1 MNLLKKYF
9 SFGQK
14 MNHKHVIVPISE
26 QGTDHCEET
35 TSLKDEVD
43 VEMGL
48 KPYDINDDPCIRM
61 LNFLY
66 KFVLV
71 LFFISSFISLI
82 KLCTGYNFYY
92 EVYDMTMLNTNMVNS
107 TFNEPSI
114 SASLTL
120 GSVSHTQ
127 SSNCEDYK
135 FGCCEIYDTCSDS
148 SGEFI
153 ATGLTIDPRVVHKHD
168 EVGTNCPRVIDMI
181 NDYVDIYDRETTCSS
196 SEFGCCEL
204 NFICDMREYYRNFYN
219 ESSYIVTKTYQS
231 NMKHEYISKSM
242 AITKVDN
249 VGSNCPKHYDLIME
263 YENGNLDKKPNIYM
277 FFISLMLW
285 VLSIVIC
292 YLFIH
297 SLRVSFGNV
306 G

>member
-1 MNLLKKYF
+1 
-9 SFGQK
+9 
-14 MNHKHVIVPISE
+14 
-26 QGTDHCEET
+26 
-35 TSLKDEVD
+35 
-43 VEMGL
+43 MGL
-48 KPYDINDDPCIRM
+48 KPYDINDDPCIRV

-71 LFFISSFISLI
+71 LFFVASVISLI

-107 TFNEPSI
+107 TSYEPSI
-114 SASLTL
+114 SASLSL
-120 GSVSHTQ
+120 SQSVSNTQ
-127 SSNCEDYK
+127 SPKCEDYK

-181 NDYVDIYDRETTCSS
+181 NDYVRYIGETSCSS

-204 NFICDMREYYRNFYN
+204 NFICDMREYYSNFYN
-219 ESSYIVTKTYQS
+219 ESSYIVAKTYQS

-242 AITKVDN
+242 AITKIDE

-263 YENGNLDKKPNIYM
+263 YESGNLNKKPNIYLL
-277 FFISLMLW
+277 FVSLL
-285 VLSIVIC
+285 LGIISIVSLCSIC
-292 YLFIH
+292 
-297 SLRVSFGNV
+297 SRRKR
-306 G
+306 

>member
-1 MNLLKKYF
+1 MI
-9 SFGQK
+9 
-14 MNHKHVIVPISE
+14 HKHQEISISE

-43 VEMGL
+43 IEMGL

-66 KFVLV
+66 KFILI
-71 LFFISSFISLI
+71 LFFIASIISLV

-92 EVYDMTMLNTNMVNS
+92 EVYDMTMLNTNTPNS
-107 TFNEPSI
+107 TSYEPSI
-114 SASLTL
+114 SASLSL
-120 GSVSHTQ
+120 SHSVSYTQ
-127 SSNCEDYK
+127 SPKCEDYK

-181 NDYVDIYDRETTCSS
+181 SDYVDIYDRGDTCSS

-231 NMKHEYISKSM
+231 NVKHEYISKSM

-263 YENGNLDKKPNIYM
+263 YENGNLNKKPNIYM
-277 FFISLMLW
+277 LFISLMLW

>member
-1 MNLLKKYF
+1 
-9 SFGQK
+9 
-14 MNHKHVIVPISE
+14 MNHKHHELPISE
-26 QGTDHCEET
+26 QGTEHCEET

-48 KPYDINDDPCIRM
+48 KPYDINDDPCIKV

-71 LFFISSFISLI
+71 LFFIASIISLI
-82 KLCTGYNFYY
+82 KLYTGYNFYY
-92 EVYDMTMLNTNMVNS
+92 DVYDMTMLNTNMNS
-107 TFNEPSI
+107 TFNEPGI

-127 SSNCEDYK
+127 SPKCEDYK

-168 EVGTNCPRVIDMI
+168 EVGTNCPRVVDMI
-181 NDYVDIYDRETTCSS
+181 SDYVDIYNRETTCSS

-219 ESSYIVTKTYQS
+219 QSVSRVTDTYQS
-231 NMKHEYISKSM
+231 NVKHGYISKSM
-242 AITKVDN
+242 DITKIDE
-249 VGSNCPKHYDLIME
+249 VGSNCPKHYDLIIE
-263 YENGNLDKKPNIYM
+263 YENGNLDKKPNIYLL
-277 FFISLMLW
+277 FVSLILFII
-285 VLSIVIC
+285 SIVSIC
-292 YLFIH
+292 SICRRKVRL
-297 SLRVSFGNV
+297 GK
-306 G
+306 